1 MDVLRLL
8 YEAKPDALMEDA
20 AYLEALDAVC
30 KAEHAMLF
38 THLVIRKQLQLSNRR
53 SSICL
58 RIRLTMSSLRGSGG
72 ECGWRRRGCGKN
84 KCAVNV
90 YQTL

>member
-30 KAEHAMLF
+30 KAEQAMLD
-38 THLVIRKQLQLSNRR
+38 THLVIRKQFAAFQSAQLDLFAHTAYHEFSEGFRMGMWLAEEV
-53 SSICL
+53 L
-58 RIRLTMSSLRGSGG
+58 R
-72 ECGWRRRGCGKN
+72 EK
-84 KCAVNV
+84 
-90 YQTL
+90 